1 MSSISLHLFWDKN
14 LNTFLSPAPSTNS
27 SITEGHDEDEGKAT
41 PTADQNAQ
49 VTVDLTTK
57 QVDVET
63 ALSFEQVQSVLK
75 EEGYTATAI

>member
-1 MSSISLHLFWDKN
+1 MKLHVEN
-14 LNTFLSPAPSTNS
+14 MNC
-27 SITEGHDEDEGKAT
+27 GHCEKAIKQ
-41 PTADQNAQ
+41 AIASEDQNAQ

-63 ALSFEQVQSVLK
+63 ALSLEQVQSVLK

>member
-1 MSSISLHLFWDKN
+1 MKLHVEN
-14 LNTFLSPAPSTNS
+14 MTC
-27 SITEGHDEDEGKAT
+27 GHCEKAIKQ
-41 PTADQNAQ
+41 AIASEDQNAQ

-63 ALSFEQVQSVLK
+63 ALSFEQLQSILK

>member
-1 MSSISLHLFWDKN
+1 MKLHVEN
-14 LNTFLSPAPSTNS
+14 MTC
-27 SITEGHDEDEGKAT
+27 GHCEKAIKQ
-41 PTADQNAQ
+41 AIASEDQNAQ

-75 EEGYTATAI
+75 EDGYTATAI

>member
-1 MSSISLHLFWDKN
+1 MKLHVEN
-14 LNTFLSPAPSTNS
+14 MTC
-27 SITEGHDEDEGKAT
+27 GHCEKAIKQ
-41 PTADQNAQ
+41 AIASEDQNSQ

>member
-1 MSSISLHLFWDKN
+1 MKLHVEKM
-14 LNTFLSPAPSTNS
+14 TC
-27 SITEGHDEDEGKAT
+27 GHCEKAIKQAIAS
-41 PTADQNAQ
+41 ADQNAQ
-49 VTVDLTTK
+49 VVVDLTTK

>member
-1 MSSISLHLFWDKN
+1 MKLHVEN
-14 LNTFLSPAPSTNS
+14 MTC
-27 SITEGHDEDEGKAT
+27 GHCEKAIKQ
-41 PTADQNAQ
+41 AIASEDQNAQ

-63 ALSFEQVQSVLK
+63 ALSLERLQSILK